1 VLPWAHRSW
10 ITGNPEVIRARMYGP
25 PHDCKGKL
33 RGEETS
39 LRKCIRPLMEI
50 SSPGHDELRACLSL

>member
-1 VLPWAHRSW
+1 MDRRQIADYELAACH
-10 ITGNPEVIRARMYGP
+10 IGTDMYGP

-33 RGEETS
+33 RGEKTS